1 MPLARPPQPCM
12 LWLSCRSAWL
22 KDLEVMQ
29 ELCSA
34 TDYTLWAMKVKVQA
48 LGRVMS
54 MLVVQE
60 CHLWLNLAEMLVVEK
75 ILFLDA
81 PFSQGG
87 LIGDTVEDFLQQ
99 FSAVK

>member
-1 MPLARPPQPCM
+1 MPLARPPQPCT
-12 LWLSCRSAWL
+12 LWLSCRSARL

-34 TDYTLWAMKVKVQA
+34 TDYSLWAMKVTVQA
-48 LGRVMS
+48 LGLAMS
-54 MLVVQE
+54 MLE
-60 CHLWLNLAEMLVVEK
+60 RHLWLNLAKMQHVEK

-87 LIGDTVEDFLQQ
+87 LIGGTVEDFLQQ